1 MLGECNHI
9 PSAKQSPRIEG
20 GVMYWAA
27 SSQFPLYLD
36 ISPIDANSETALEL
50 PDDCTITIS
59 FKNSSGTVI
68 HTATFTGANIEDN
81 SILITVDSTLS
92 AKFTEGQYTYDI
104 WYEASGLRTPLVIGA
119 RIVVE

>member
-1 MLGECNHI
+1 MHGECNHI

-20 GVMYWAA
+20 GVMYWVA

-36 ISPIDANSETALEL
+36 IFPIDANSEAAIEL
-50 PDDCTITIS
+50 PDDCTITIT
-59 FKNSSGTVI
+59 FKNSSGTTI
-68 HTATFTGANIEDN
+68 HTETFNGEAIEDN
-81 SILITVDSTLS
+81 SMLISVDSTLS

-119 RIVVE
+119 RITVE